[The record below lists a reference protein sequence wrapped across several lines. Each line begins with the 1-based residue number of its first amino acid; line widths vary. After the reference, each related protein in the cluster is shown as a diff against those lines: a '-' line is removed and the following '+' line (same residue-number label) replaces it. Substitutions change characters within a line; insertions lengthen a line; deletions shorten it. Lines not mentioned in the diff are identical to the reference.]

1 MLMNNRST
9 KELPYN
15 LFQEKFLNEKA
26 ILIDVRSNQ
35 EYEEGHLNG
44 AINIPLYQL
53 ERKIKN
59 IEKNKQAIIL
69 LYCLTGFR
77 SSEGQKILENL
88 GYNNVYSLKG
98 GLNQIWSK

>member
-59 IEKNKQAIIL
+59 KEKNKQAIIL